1 VTYRTVLDALLGRR
15 AALSTPISPQ
25 RARLDAAAW
34 ARALRPY
41 RLANRMRGA
50 RELAVT
56 SSGFVLL
63 AYSMLWAVENQ
74 VLFLYAVL
82 LLPAA
87 GFLVRLFMIQHDCAH
102 RSFFPSRR
110 ANDLVGRLIG
120 IATLTPH
127 DHWRMSHS
135 FHHAS
140 SGDLDRRGIGDV
152 YTLTVAEY
160 MARSRWARLRYRLY
174 RHPAVM
180 FGVGPLYIFLLHN
193 RWPVGF
199 MRKEWLPWL
208 STMGTNLGIVLTFA
222 SLVAAV
228 GLRPLLW
235 VYVPT
240 VVIAAVTGVWLF
252 YVQHQFEN
260 THWAR
265 SARWDAHEAALYGS
279 SHYDLPT
286 VIRWFTANIGIHN
299 VHHLSS
305 RIPFYRLPEVL
316 RDHQELRSVG
326 RVTLLQSLRGV
337 GLVLWDEEQRRLVS
351 FKQLRAERGAVI
363 TSAENVTGL
372 QHSSSAAS
380 LADPG

>member
-1 VTYRTVLDALLGRR
+1 
-15 AALSTPISPQ
+15 
-25 RARLDAAAW
+25 
-34 ARALRPY
+34 
-41 RLANRMRGA
+41 
-50 RELAVT
+50 
-56 SSGFVLL
+56 
-63 AYSMLWAVENQ
+63 
-74 VLFLYAVL
+74 
-82 LLPAA
+82 
-87 GFLVRLFMIQHDCAH
+87 
-102 RSFFPSRR
+102 
-110 ANDLVGRLIG
+110 
-120 IATLTPH
+120 
-127 DHWRMSHS
+127 
-135 FHHAS
+135 
-140 SGDLDRRGIGDV
+140 
-152 YTLTVAEY
+152 
-160 MARSRWARLRYRLY
+160 
-174 RHPAVM
+174 
-180 FGVGPLYIFLLHN
+180 
-193 RWPVGF
+193 

-265 SARWDAHEAALYGS
+265 GEKWDAHDAALYGS

-286 VIRWFTANIGIHN
+286 VIRWFTANIGMHN

-337 GLVLWDEEQRRLVS
+337 GLVLWDEEQSRLVS
-351 FKQLRAERGAVI
+351 FKQLRGERGAVI
-363 TSAENVTGL
+363 TGAENLTNL
-372 QHSSSAAS
+372 QRSSSAAS
-380 LADPG
+380 LGATGFS

>member
-1 VTYRTVLDALLGRR
+1 V
-15 AALSTPISPQ
+15 
-25 RARLDAAAW
+25 
-34 ARALRPY
+34 
-41 RLANRMRGA
+41 RGA

-56 SSGFVLL
+56 SVGFLSL
-63 AYSMLWAVENQ
+63 AYSMHWAVEHQ
-74 VLFLYAVL
+74 LFLLYAAL

-127 DHWRMSHS
+127 DVWRMSHS

-152 YTLTVAEY
+152 YTLTVSEY
-160 MARSRWARLRYRLY
+160 LARARWARLRYRLY

-180 FGVGPLYIFLLHN
+180 FGVGPLYLFLFHN
-193 RWPVGF
+193 RLPVGF

-208 STMGTNLGIVLTFA
+208 STMGTNLGILVTFGL
-222 SLVAAV
+222 LVATT

-235 VYVPT
+235 VYMPT
-240 VVIAAVTGVWLF
+240 VLIAAGAGVWLF
-252 YVQHQFEN
+252 YVQHQFEG

-265 SARWDAHEAALYGS
+265 GAAWNAHDAALYGS
-279 SHYDLPT
+279 SHYDLPI
-286 VIRWFTANIGIHN
+286 VIRWFTANIGMHN

-316 RDHQELRSVG
+316 RDHGELRSVG
-326 RVTLLQSLRGV
+326 RVTWLQSLRGIR
-337 GLVLWDEEQRRLVS
+337 LVLWDEEQSRLIS
-351 FKQLRAERGAVI
+351 FKQLRVQRRAAVGKREI
-363 TSAENVTGL
+363 STHLE
-372 QHSSSAAS
+372 QRSSSLCSSSRRCA
-380 LADPG
+380 LEERC